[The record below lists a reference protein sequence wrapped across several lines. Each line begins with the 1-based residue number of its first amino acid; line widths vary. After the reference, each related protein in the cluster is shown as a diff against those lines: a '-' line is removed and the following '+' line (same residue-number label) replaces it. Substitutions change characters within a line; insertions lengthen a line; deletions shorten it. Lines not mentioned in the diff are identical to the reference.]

1 MKKIILFAVI
11 LFAGVSLS
19 SAQAPVVTEGKQDFG
34 TTKLNVILTPFQTIT
49 VNTAQNEV
57 NLEYSSAE
65 LYKTGVTSSEQVEHL
80 LIESTGAF
88 DVTVKAEDLKSTIDH
103 SKTMSASTIMI
114 KSISNTAKELKGAT
128 TRTVRLAN
136 NDVKLISSSK
146 GGTNKAFD
154 ITYTA
159 AKDDKYTENYM
170 LNNQKTT
177 YTTDIYYTIT
187 AR

>member
-1 MKKIILFAVI
+1 MKKLILFAAI
-11 LFAGVSLS
+11 LFAGVSVAKGQDVAADPSNLS
-19 SAQAPVVTEGKQDFG
+19 K
-34 TTKLNVILTPFQTIT
+34 TKLNVILTPFQTIT
-49 VNTAQNEV
+49 VNSDQLQVDLKYTTAEM
-57 NLEYSSAE
+57 
-65 LYKTGVTSSEQVEHL
+65 YKSGVTSPEQVEHL

-103 SKTMSASTIMI
+103 AKTMSASTIII
-114 KSISNTAKELKGAT
+114 KSISNTAKELKGAK
-128 TRTVRLAN
+128 TRTVTLAN
-136 NDVKLISSSK
+136 NDVTLISSTK

-170 LNNQKTT
+170 LNNQETT